1 MHAVK
6 YDGMTSMVSAQIL
19 KRLVIREGDR
29 RIVLN
34 QLQLDH
40 ITWEQLHYIIN
51 NLPKEATHTD

>member
-34 QLQLDH
+34 QLQVDH
-40 ITWEQLHYIIN
+40 IT
-51 NLPKEATHTD
+51 